1 MSAGVRA
8 PAMAPLA
15 LLGASLL
22 RASLCHAADSPTPQY
37 PEGANAFSSNCA
49 VCHGAAGAG
58 QPALAPPLLANPA
71 RYASVAEGR
80 RQLALTVLFGMFG
93 DITVEQKH
101 YNFKMPEFSQQSDAT
116 LSAVLNFVV
125 FDLARAPADTRPMEP
140 AEIAAERGAALDG
153 AAVREHRASVLAGLG
168 GG

>member
-8 PAMAPLA
+8 PAIA
-15 LLGASLL
+15 LLVLL
-22 RASLCHAADSPTPQY
+22 RASTAHAADSPTPQF
-37 PEGANAFSSNCA
+37 PEGASAFASNCA

-71 RYASVAEGR
+71 RYAAVPEGR

-93 DITVEQKH
+93 DITVDQKH

-125 FDLARAPADTRPMEP
+125 FDLAHAPADTRPIVP

-153 AAVREHRASVLAGLG
+153 AAVRDHRASVLPSLG